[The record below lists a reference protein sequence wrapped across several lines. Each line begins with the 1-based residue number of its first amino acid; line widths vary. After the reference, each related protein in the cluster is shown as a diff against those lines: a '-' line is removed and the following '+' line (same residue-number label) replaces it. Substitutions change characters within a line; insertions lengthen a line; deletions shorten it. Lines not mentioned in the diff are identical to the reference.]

1 MNNKALNHTI
11 ASLIRIEYDD
21 SSGELFLVF
30 QVTDEDFKRRVKE
43 DWMQDIDLKLLNKKL
58 IEDK

>member
-58 IEDK
+58 IENK